1 MPPDSPAARR
11 SNPRACL
18 LHQERGP
25 LAGCSACQDRQVEG
39 SFTDGW
45 PTYTPDALRTAATRL
60 EQRPW
65 LKPVE
70 ALRLWA
76 DVMEM
81 EQQNAI

>member
-1 MPPDSPAARR
+1 MFDPTPA
-11 SNPRACL
+11 
-18 LHQERGP
+18 
-25 LAGCSACQDRQVEG
+25 SAAQPEP
-39 SFTDGW
+39 SFTGPW
-45 PTYTPDALRTAATRL
+45 PTYTPDVLRVAATRL

-81 EQQNAI
+81 EQRMPSDHAPLSAACPCCWTNS